1 MHKDVP
7 VKRDLAAL
15 QSSGPLLWE
24 KKLRPGD
31 VLLVCGNSPFSSLI
45 VKASGG
51 PYSHAAIWI
60 HGGDSGIESLYL
72 AESDTSGVGF
82 TFLLPMSLYPGGQ
95 STAERVICIPE
106 NPREWILLRHPE
118 CENIDLSRMIQASKD
133 LQENDFYKT
142 YSAVPRLLEAITLP
156 DFPNLLAKH
165 VAQAIESCRFDKG
178 TRGAFCSELVA
189 TFFSRL
195 GLELFT
201 DGRDPHTVSPNDFL
215 LPECR
220 LTVVTDAFVDA
231 GSLLPGTYGYGTPYQ
246 KRSND
251 PLLRAMISN
260 RDVYDKITV
269 SMKGAERALQEA
281 YTWIITP
288 HIKNAEAMDRQ
299 FAEQIALAEQWHEY
313 EYVEKLQRY
322 AIMFKYGC
330 RLLQNVYEHKHHY
343 WSGDIPLVDIAAWD
357 QASATLQ
364 FSASQ
369 MIYCAQRAL
378 IRNTALSG
386 LRRIRSI
393 HKVSPPGRI
402 QLVKFRRLRAN
413 NLKLWCQYKK
423 DSYASLDSCIK
434 FSSAGVPGEQA
445 TAYIQDVIQKTHQ
458 SLIDEYTN

>member
-1 MHKDVP
+1 MHKEVP
-7 VKRDLAAL
+7 VKLDLAAL

-82 TFLLPMSLYPGGQ
+82 TFLLPMRLYPGGH
-95 STAERVICIPE
+95 STAEKVICIPE

-156 DFPNLLAKH
+156 DFPHLLAKH

-201 DGRDPHTVSPNDFL
+201 DGRDPQTVSPNDFL

-231 GSLLPGTYGYGTPYQ
+231 DSLLPGTYGYGTPYQ

-251 PLLRAMISN
+251 PFLRTMISN
-260 RDVYDKITV
+260 RDVYDKIAA
-269 SMKGAERALQEA
+269 SMKGAERAQQEA
-281 YTWIITP
+281 SAWIIAQ
-288 HIKNAEAMDRQ
+288 HIKNASAMEHQ
-299 FAEQIALAEQWHEY
+299 FAEQIALAERWHEN
-313 EYVEKLQRY
+313 EYVEKLQHY
-322 AIMFKYGC
+322 AIMFKYSH
-330 RLLQNVYEHKHHY
+330 RLLQNVYELNHHY
-343 WSGDIPLVDIAAWD
+343 WFGDNPLIDIAAWN

-369 MIYCAQRAL
+369 MLYCAQRAL

-458 SLIDEYTN
+458 SLIDEYTH